1 MSLFICSNCNYGSGS
16 WIGKCP
22 DCGAWNSLEK
32 QPDEKNQARS
42 KEKTIKL
49 KLTPLSK
56 ADINQNKRIPTG
68 LFELDRVLGG
78 GLISGEVVLLS
89 GEPGVGKSTML
100 LQALTKLRVV
110 YISGEESAS
119 QIKDR
124 GERLKLNLSQFLFS
138 DDIQIEGI
146 VSGLEEAYEQIDLV
160 VVDSIQTVYSKTSD
174 SAPGSVS
181 QLKECA
187 SRLIAF
193 AKKFH
198 IPVIVIGHITKDG
211 DIAGPKTLEHL
222 VDCVLSFEG
231 ERVSNYR
238 ILRANKNRFGPTDE
252 IGIFEMKDSGLK
264 EVNNPTIFLNTKKQS
279 VVGMAIAGVAE
290 GKRPLFYEIQTLA
303 VPTQLAIPRRVVKG
317 IDYNKLLLLLAVI
330 RKQLRLQIEQ
340 LDIFVNVAGGVS
352 IKSPAADLAII
363 ASIISGIKNIPVSNQ
378 TVFIGEIGLLGEI
391 RPIYLEN
398 KILMEA
404 KRLQFKKIIS
414 SQTVT
419 NVQNLLKFIT

>member
-1 MSLFICSNCNYGSGS
+1 M
-16 WIGKCP
+16 
-22 DCGAWNSLEK
+22 
-32 QPDEKNQARS
+32 
-42 KEKTIKL
+42 
-49 KLTPLSK
+49 
-56 ADINQNKRIPTG
+56 
-68 LFELDRVLGG
+68 
-78 GLISGEVVLLS
+78 LLS

-414 SQTVT
+414 SQTVS
-419 NVQNLLKFIT
+419 NVQNLLKYL